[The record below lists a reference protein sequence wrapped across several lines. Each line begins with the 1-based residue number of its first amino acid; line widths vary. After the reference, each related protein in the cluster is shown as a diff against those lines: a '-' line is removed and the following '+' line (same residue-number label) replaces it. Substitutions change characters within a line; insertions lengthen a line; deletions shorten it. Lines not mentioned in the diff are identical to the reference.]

1 MSNSRQSGKNSKAK
15 VQALYTRLAGDKLD
29 KCNELAEKL
38 VAQGYKQER
47 AWAEALDVFKLVK
60 NEEAA

>member
-29 KCNELAEKL
+29 KCNELTEKL

-60 NEEAA
+60 NEDAA